1 MISAEDIIARLQAQC
16 PSLAAVEEPTHLETL
31 ERTADQIPAAS
42 VYLVSDALGF
52 EPLSGA
58 GRQYRRRYEVRITA
72 TTDEELRN
80 VRAEIHHSLLTAWQ
94 QVDDVWSEFFY
105 AQGVANCI
113 RWVGG
118 EMVSLTA
125 GALQWRD
132 MFDFHLCDFPSA

>member
-1 MISAEDIIARLQAQC
+1 MISAEDLIARLQAQC

-31 ERTADQIPAAS
+31 ERAADQLPAAS
-42 VYLVSDALGF
+42 VHLVSDTLGF

-58 GRQYRRRYEVRITA
+58 GRQYRRRYEIRITA
-72 TTDEELRN
+72 TSDEQLRN

-94 QVDDVWSEFFY
+94 QVDDAWCEYFY
-105 AQGVANCI
+105 ARSAANKI

-118 EMVSLTA
+118 EMLSLTA

-132 MFDFHLCDFPSA
+132 LFDLQLCDFPSA